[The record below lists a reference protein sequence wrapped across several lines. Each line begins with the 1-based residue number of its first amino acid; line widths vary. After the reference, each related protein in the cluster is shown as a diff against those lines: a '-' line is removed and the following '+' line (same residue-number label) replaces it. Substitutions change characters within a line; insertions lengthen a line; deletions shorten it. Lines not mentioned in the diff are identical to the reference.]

1 MVSLKSQRNPYV
13 IGRPISER
21 ELFYGRDKELFFVWE
36 NFRKGE
42 KVLFL
47 HGERRIGKSSLL
59 QNIPEFLDEKEY
71 KGKYACVS
79 FDLEYHGQNT
89 LESLLERLAETIVKQ
104 LDIKPYQVE
113 IPTAEEIKVQMDIF
127 CNKFLSQIYAKL
139 KDTKLVLLLDEFDAL
154 ESNYI
159 GATLESLFGQIQKV
173 VESKSNQQ
181 LFAVIFAGRRS
192 TDISNLLKIFNKV
205 PIKEIG
211 FIDDN
216 SATKLITEPAASFL
230 QYEQKSIEAIIKF
243 SSGHPYFIQ
252 IICFALFS
260 RARELEKWEVTEE
273 DVELIIERAVELGE
287 AGLAW
292 YWEALSVPEKLVFSA
307 VAESQKIAVEKQD
320 QHLKQD
326 PLKILEIYNFHHLSQ
341 DKLQKVVTEL
351 IYRGFINKQGNQVEI
366 ELVRRWLVQRH
377 PLWQEVREF
386 EKGDKQEIEQAYQI
400 IDQLNQ
406 EKKSTVDIAESP
418 KHQSV
423 LEHDNLG
430 EYFKNKDYNVY
441 DFKSVK
447 NLLPLKSTI
456 NQHEFPA
463 RGLGNIKSLADK
475 ITLNREEKGL
485 LCIACIVALVTVIF
499 LAFTTSNG
507 KNDQNNYIKP
517 QPYINSSP

>member
-21 ELFYGRDKELFFVWE
+21 ELFYGRDKELFFVWQ

-42 KVLFL
+42 KVVFL

-59 QNIPEFLDEKEY
+59 QNIREFLDENEY
-71 KGKYACVS
+71 KGYACVS

-89 LESLLERLAETIVKQ
+89 LESLLERLAETIVNQ
-104 LDIKPYQVE
+104 LDIKPYQAE
-113 IPTAEEIKVQMDIF
+113 IPTAEEIKVQKDIF
-127 CNKFLSQIYAKL
+127 CNKFLPQIYAKL

-154 ESNYI
+154 EPTYI
-159 GATLESLFGQIQKV
+159 GATLESLFGQIKKV

-181 LFAVIFAGRRS
+181 LFAVIFAGRKS
-192 TDISNLLKIFNKV
+192 TDISNLLKIFKKV
-205 PIKEIG
+205 PIQEIG
-211 FIDDN
+211 FIDDK

-252 IICFALFS
+252 IICFTLFS

-273 DVELIIERAVELGE
+273 DVELIIERAVELAE

-307 VAESQKIAVEKQD
+307 VAEGQKIAVEKQD
-320 QHLKQD
+320 QRLKQD

-351 IYRGFINKQGNQVEI
+351 IYRGFLNKQGNQVKI

-377 PLWQEVREF
+377 PLWQEIREF

-400 IDQLNQ
+400 IAQLNQ
-406 EKKSTVDIAESP
+406 EKSTVDIAESP

-423 LEHDNLG
+423 LKHENLE
-430 EYFKNKDYNVY
+430 EYSKNPNYNVY
-441 DFKSVK
+441 DFKTRK
-447 NLLPLKSTI
+447 NTRSLKSTR
-456 NQHEFPA
+456 NQHEFLA
-463 RGLGNIKSLADK
+463 RGLGNRKSLADK
-475 ITLNREEKGL
+475 ITLNREEKGR

-507 KNDQNNYIKP
+507 KNDQNNHINP
-517 QPYINSSP
+517 QPYISP